1 MQIWKALIEGYSASN
16 LSSAAYDLQ
25 RRHPELLCMGDP
37 TRPLVAL
44 TYDDGPD
51 PRDTPALLE
60 VLARHQV
67 TATFSWLGERVEAR
81 PDLVRAAAAAGHQL
95 MIHGYRHR
103 SFLIE
108 QREALHAMLDHTRRL
123 LAEHSGYDPATI
135 SAVRPPFGHLSGSLI
150 NALQAWGYQPVI
162 GSVIPLHWLQPAAL
176 SIRQVLSQVGPGAL
190 IVLHESLSGPSVALL
205 TDTILSE
212 LRGRGLSFVGVDALR
227 PSAD

>member
-1 MQIWKALIEGYSASN
+1 MGIWKALTEGYSAAN

-37 TRPLVAL
+37 LRPLVAL
-44 TYDDGPD
+44 SYDDGPD

-81 PDLVRAAAAAGHQL
+81 PDLVRAAAAAGHHL

-103 SFLIE
+103 SFLLE
-108 QREALHAMLDHTRRL
+108 QRAALHAMLDHTRRL
-123 LAEHSGYDPATI
+123 LAEHSGHDPATI
-135 SAVRPPFGHLSGSLI
+135 SAVRPPFGHLSVSI
-150 NALQAWGYQPVI
+150 IRSLQAWGYQPVI

-190 IVLHESLSGPSVALL
+190 IVLHESLSGPPVAAL
-205 TDTILSE
+205 TDAILSE
-212 LRGRGLSFVGVDALR
+212 LRGRELSFVGVNALR
-227 PSAD
+227 PTID